1 MITTVPISIAALSA
15 SITRTHNRACSGPQR
30 LSVTSCVW
38 RGTCH
43 ELTEAMASQLD
54 AELAKSAQ
62 RVITH
67 MNNDHEPSLVAWA
80 RFYAK
85 LDAKAARMSGLT
97 SSGFELD
104 VTLADGSERKAVLI
118 PHKPPLESAAQV
130 RKVAVALH
138 FEAFNGLGV
147 SYKLWNGFYQD
158 AARQA
163 WAHMPRRARVAVVA
177 MVAAV
182 AAAVALRLRR

>member
-1 MITTVPISIAALSA
+1 MCVA
-15 SITRTHNRACSGPQR
+15 S
-30 LSVTSCVW
+30 
-38 RGTCH
+38 TCH